1 MIDEK
6 DPGRKSV
13 NDDDSDDE
21 VIIDLTDEVNVK
33 PEDENR
39 VLNLTDDMADEPPE
53 VTQTEDSPYPESDEF
68 LTFDDTDDLQS
79 QLEGISKKESVQ
91 AIDDDHEEDQIIAA
105 AIDESLE
112 ADPERE
118 RKSVELFDSEAS
130 ADDKLLIIDDAPEE
144 EIDVTPRADDGSS
157 VDSRQPEDA
166 FELEEEIELEYDVD
180 DDEEIFLDLER
191 SEDTEDF
198 VNVVL
203 DRSTSSDPSDDDHE
217 PSQYLELEDEDLD
230 DIVLPEYEREEESET
245 LATPDETG
253 ELVDGEELPDI
264 EAISDLDFEDIDGT
278 DDSRELDTGELFS
291 SDDILAGVGQTAGPV
306 DADEAEFK
314 PDTLG
319 LDEIEKFP
327 GLTDPG
333 EVDQEMVSLTDDDDL
348 VFEDETDSLDLEEG
362 LDPDIDDDVIPLDGF
377 NGALDNQ
384 EEEIIEITEFDQHYP
399 VEGDTLLKQT
409 GILDPSSTEEDDFL
423 ELIDI
428 EEDILS
434 ADQEVVEFGEPPI
447 AGPGESV
454 NRLVEAELEEAE
466 SRSTDLESIFNDD
479 LEDRLL
485 EEGVSETDPDV
496 SLEYKDDFRQEEG
509 FDLDEEKAEP
519 EAGSPDED
527 AEIPLSTEAL
537 LAETEDLDFNIDPES
552 ISQQVDQLD
561 TFLTEDQAGEPEKAL
576 FPSDYP
582 EAENAEGATTD
593 EAISG
598 GDMEASMAIPAGSI
612 DTARFPDE
620 SSSEEIAPGDAPAG
634 IDSDEFPSVPVGQ
647 IDAAIERV
655 INEKFAG
662 KIEEIIYEVI
672 EKAVAK
678 EISRLKS
685 AILGNNEPE

>member
-91 AIDDDHEEDQIIAA
+91 ALDEDHEEDQIIAA

-112 ADPERE
+112 ADTERE
-118 RKSVELFDSEAS
+118 RKSGELFDSEAS
-130 ADDKLLIIDDAPEE
+130 ADDKLLIIDDAPEA

-230 DIVLPEYEREEESET
+230 DIVLPQYEREEESET

-377 NGALDNQ
+377 NGAFDDQ

-399 VEGDTLLKQT
+399 VEGDTLLRQT

>member
-91 AIDDDHEEDQIIAA
+91 ALDEDHEEDQIIAA

-112 ADPERE
+112 ADTERE
-118 RKSVELFDSEAS
+118 RKSGELFDSEAS
-130 ADDKLLIIDDAPEE
+130 ADDKLLIIDDAPEA

-157 VDSRQPEDA
+157 VDSRQPQDA

-333 EVDQEMVSLTDDDDL
+333 EVDQDMVSLTDDDDL

-377 NGALDNQ
+377 NGALDDQ

-399 VEGDTLLKQT
+399 VEGDTLLRQT

-485 EEGVSETDPDV
+485 EEEFSESDADV
-496 SLEYKDDFRQEEG
+496 SLEIEDGFGQEAG
-509 FDLDEEKAEP
+509 FDLEEEKAEP

>member
-91 AIDDDHEEDQIIAA
+91 ALDEDHEEDQIIAA

-112 ADPERE
+112 ADTERE
-118 RKSVELFDSEAS
+118 RKSGELFDSEAS
-130 ADDKLLIIDDAPEE
+130 ADDKLLIIDDAPEA

-157 VDSRQPEDA
+157 VDSRQPQDA

-230 DIVLPEYEREEESET
+230 DIVLPQYEREEESET

-377 NGALDNQ
+377 NGAFDDQ

-399 VEGDTLLKQT
+399 VEGDTLLRQT

-582 EAENAEGATTD
+582 ETENAEGATTD

>member
-91 AIDDDHEEDQIIAA
+91 ALDDDHEEDQIIAA

-157 VDSRQPEDA
+157 VDSRQPQDA

-377 NGALDNQ
+377 NGALDDQ

-399 VEGDTLLKQT
+399 VEGDTLLRQT

-485 EEGVSETDPDV
+485 EEEFSESDADV
-496 SLEYKDDFRQEEG
+496 SLEIEDDFGQEAG
-509 FDLDEEKAEP
+509 FDLDEEKTEP
-519 EAGSPDED
+519 ETESPDED
-527 AEIPLSTEAL
+527 PEIPSSSEAPF
-537 LAETEDLDFNIDPES
+537 AETEDLDFNIDPES

-582 EAENAEGATTD
+582 ETENAEGATTD
-593 EAISG
+593 EALSG
-598 GDMEASMAIPAGSI
+598 GDTEASTAIPAGSI
-612 DTARFPDE
+612 DTARIPDE
-620 SSSEEIAPGDAPAG
+620 SPSEEIAPGDAPAG

>member
-91 AIDDDHEEDQIIAA
+91 ALDEDHEEDQIIAA

-112 ADPERE
+112 ADTERE
-118 RKSVELFDSEAS
+118 RKSGELFDSEAS

-157 VDSRQPEDA
+157 VDSRQPQDA

-230 DIVLPEYEREEESET
+230 DIVLPQYEREEESET

-377 NGALDNQ
+377 NGAFDDQ

-399 VEGDTLLKQT
+399 VEGDTLLRQT

>member
-33 PEDENR
+33 PEDEKG

-53 VTQTEDSPYPESDEF
+53 VTKTEDSPYPESDEF

-79 QLEGISKKESVQ
+79 QLEGISKKETVQ
-91 AIDDDHEEDQIIAA
+91 AVDDDHEEDQIIAA

-118 RKSVELFDSEAS
+118 RKSGELFDSEAS
-130 ADDKLLIIDDAPEE
+130 ADDKLLIIDDAPEA

-157 VDSRQPEDA
+157 MESRQPQDA
-166 FELEEEIELEYDVD
+166 IELEEEIELEYDVD

-203 DRSTSSDPSDDDHE
+203 DKSTSSDPSDDDHE

-230 DIVLPEYEREEESET
+230 DIVLPEYERGEESET

-253 ELVDGEELPDI
+253 ELADGEELLDI
-264 EAISDLDFEDIDGT
+264 EAISDLDFEDIDDT
-278 DDSRELDTGELFS
+278 DNSRELDTGEPFS
-291 SDDILAGVGQTAGPV
+291 SDDILAGVGQKAGPV

-327 GLTDPG
+327 GLADPG

-377 NGALDNQ
+377 NGALDDQ

-399 VEGDTLLKQT
+399 VEGDTLLRQT

-496 SLEYKDDFRQEEG
+496 ILEYKDGFRQEEG

-527 AEIPLSTEAL
+527 AEIPLSMGAL
-537 LAETEDLDFNIDPES
+537 LGETEDLDFNIDPES

-593 EAISG
+593 EALSG
-598 GDMEASMAIPAGSI
+598 GDMEASTAIPAGSI

-620 SSSEEIAPGDAPAG
+620 SPSEEIAPGDAPAA

-678 EISRLKS
+678 EISRLKT
-685 AILGNNEPE
+685 ALLGNNEPE